1 MNTAATVM
9 STGGVNSLVIA
20 LATSGCTCFVR
31 TLTVSAVAGFP
42 PGRLLAEVP
51 VAGSGAGA
59 GGTPTRIGGP
69 AGSSGMF
76 TVCDWS
82 TP

>member
-42 PGRLLAEVP
+42 PG
-51 VAGSGAGA
+51 
-59 GGTPTRIGGP
+59 
-69 AGSSGMF
+69 
-76 TVCDWS
+76 
-82 TP
+82 